1 MRFNLKFTL
10 SQKVPFQ
17 PNLFSFWWVRN
28 YSLIMSE
35 SLLTNFYSLSLLLI
49 LSLLWWSGSCS
60 FIYKT
65 FSFPKSSFAFLPLS
79 LSRHHLMLLLSLCS
93 HWLHLSLWKCFL
105 SLSLSFSFSDIH
117 ALSHTLSSPS
127 RSRSFILV
135 HTHFSLTQSIS
146 FSLSQCLHYL
156 LSLHLTYTH
165 FLSLASFSHSNRCL
179 PSIAISSTEKFF
191 QTVDPPK
198 MIRSWQK
205 KLISIA
211 ALTFRVGLMSLFKP
225 VLIYFHEKYITKIKI
240 QNYLL
245 D

>member
-17 PNLFSFWWVRN
+17 PNLFSFWRVRN

-105 SLSLSFSFSDIH
+105 SLSLSLSLSRTYTHSHTYYLPLLVLSFSYTLISH
-117 ALSHTLSSPS
+117 LRNLSLSHSLNVCITDSLSIWLTHTFSLSLPSPILTDVYLPS
-127 RSRSFILV
+127 RSHQLKSSFRLLILQRWFV
-135 HTHFSLTQSIS
+135 HGKKNLFQLQ
-146 FSLSQCLHYL
+146 L
-156 LSLHLTYTH
+156 
-165 FLSLASFSHSNRCL
+165 SHSGSDLWAFLNRY
-179 PSIAISSTEKFF
+179 
-191 QTVDPPK
+191 
-198 MIRSWQK
+198 W
-205 KLISIA
+205 
-211 ALTFRVGLMSLFKP
+211 
-225 VLIYFHEKYITKIKI
+225 YIFMRNTSPR
-240 QNYLL
+240 
-245 D
+245 